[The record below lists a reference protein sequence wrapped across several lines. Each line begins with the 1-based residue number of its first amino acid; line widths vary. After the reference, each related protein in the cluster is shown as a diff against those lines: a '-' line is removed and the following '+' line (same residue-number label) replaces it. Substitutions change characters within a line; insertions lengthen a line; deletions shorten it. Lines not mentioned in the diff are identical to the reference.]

1 MLCQLTEPRN
11 SDMPVA
17 MNTLALGLV
26 PRLLEKLLIIG
37 WGSNIQDEPGSYSG
51 AQENQTKKPHNNGN
65 ISKGN
70 RSQQKELPIAKI
82 GRI

>member
-37 WGSNIQDEPGSYSG
+37 WGSNIQMNLDHTVVHRKTKQKNPTIMGIYQRETEANRKSY
-51 AQENQTKKPHNNGN
+51 Q
-65 ISKGN
+65 
-70 RSQQKELPIAKI
+70 
-82 GRI
+82 